1 LNDHQDQVQLFT
13 INPHEEESNTN
24 FLRLNH
30 TLGSSQATT
39 SHLGD
44 EFPRV
49 TNVIEVIEEDV
60 EVLLLGIK
68 WLTQR
73 LAPIFSLGLKDE
85 WSVREDER
93 IFLL

>member
-1 LNDHQDQVQLFT
+1 M
-13 INPHEEESNTN
+13 P
-24 FLRLNH
+24 
-30 TLGSSQATT
+30 

-44 EFPRV
+44 ESPRV
-49 TNVIEVIEEDV
+49 TNVIEVVDEDV

-85 WSVREDER
+85 WMECGEDER
-93 IFLL
+93 SSFLKNEVLFQS

>member
-1 LNDHQDQVQLFT
+1 M
-13 INPHEEESNTN
+13 P
-24 FLRLNH
+24 
-30 TLGSSQATT
+30 

-44 EFPRV
+44 ESPRV
-49 TNVIEVIEEDV
+49 TNVIEVVDEDV

-85 WSVREDER
+85 
-93 IFLL
+93 